1 MNIPKLRIVPFIL
14 ASAAALCLAGG
25 FYILSTEVFLYSAL
39 PLIAGMVFYFVL
51 SLSTGKPKASEV
63 VFSELLLGAELLLL
77 LFALNGIYDFHG
89 VWGHAG
95 HYEETVENGWTDR
108 KYYLGS
114 RFTEGAPLVA
124 ESYGGEIRDCITDI
138 DGDGKNELICNTKT
152 LADSRREAVVYD
164 DSESGIL
171 RGTLD
176 LEAFGISPEDFVNT
190 EYDCA
195 GNCFIIETYD
205 ETGKVHIGKAIYD
218 KAVFRYAKTE

>member
-1 MNIPKLRIVPFIL
+1 MLILLFWPDNVPF
-14 ASAAALCLAGG
+14 SVHTK
-25 FYILSTEVFLYSAL
+25 F
-39 PLIAGMVFYFVL
+39 
-51 SLSTGKPKASEV
+51 PKKRCG
-63 VFSELLLGAELLLL
+63 FSE
-77 LFALNGIYDFHG
+77 NR
-89 VWGHAG
+89 
-95 HYEETVENGWTDR
+95 TVI
-108 KYYLGS
+108 
-114 RFTEGAPLVA
+114 A

-195 GNCFIIETYD
+195 GKCFIIETYD
-205 ETGKVHIGKAIYD
+205 ETGKVQTWKTIYD
-218 KAVFRYAKTE
+218 KAVFRYAERS

>member
-14 ASAAALCLAGG
+14 ASAAALALAGG
-25 FYILSTEVFLYSAL
+25 FFILSTEVFLYSAL

-51 SLSTGKPKASEV
+51 SLSTGKPKAAEV

-138 DGDGKNELICNTKT
+138 DGDGKNELVCNTKT

-176 LEAFGISPEDFVNT
+176 RGAFGIDEENLSQT
-190 EYDCA
+190 EYDA
-195 GNCFIIETYD
+195 KENGFLIRWYD
-205 ETGKVHIGKAIYD
+205 QSGTEQTEKISCEE
-218 KAVFRYAKTE
+218 AVFTFSPLS